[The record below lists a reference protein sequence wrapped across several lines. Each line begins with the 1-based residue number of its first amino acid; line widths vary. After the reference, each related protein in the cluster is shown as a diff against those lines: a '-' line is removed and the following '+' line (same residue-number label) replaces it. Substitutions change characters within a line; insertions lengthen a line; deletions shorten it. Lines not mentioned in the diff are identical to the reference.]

1 MRIRFYNAKI
11 LTMESMDII
20 DGELWTDDDKISY
33 VGKKPEHIPSFNR
46 EIDIKGDLLM
56 PSFKD
61 CHTHSAMT
69 FLRSYADDLPLQDWL
84 FKKVFPQ
91 EQKLTGERVELFA
104 RVALLEYLTS
114 GITSCFDMYFYPG
127 YFARLCAKYG
137 FRGVLCGELTQ
148 GDDIETLEERYVNLN
163 SFSPLVSYKLGMH
176 SEYLCPIEM
185 IRGVSELAH
194 KYKAPVF
201 MHNSETEK
209 EVKECRE
216 RYSLSP
222 TQLFDR
228 EGVFDYG
235 GGGFHC
241 VWLDDEDMR
250 IFKERGLWAVTNPAS
265 NLKLASGIAPL
276 QKMLDCG
283 VGISIGTDG
292 AASNNCLDMFREM
305 YLAAALQKVKTGDA
319 AACPA
324 DEVLKMATVN
334 GAKTL
339 GLDDCDVLAKGKQ
352 ADIIEIDLHQP
363 NMQPQHDIVKNIV
376 YSGSKQNVKMTVCAG
391 RILYRQGEF
400 FVGEAP
406 EDVYAAANEEVK
418 RIIDG

>member
-1 MRIRFYNAKI
+1 MKIRLYNAKI
-11 LTMESMDII
+11 LTMEDTNITE
-20 DGELWTDDDKISY
+20 GEVWTDGDKIAY
-33 VGKKPEHIPSFNR
+33 VGKKRCDMPQFDR
-46 EIDIKGDLLM
+46 EIDVRQDLLM
-56 PSFKD
+56 PSFKN

-91 EQKLTGERVELFA
+91 EAKLTGERVAAFA
-104 RVALLEYLTS
+104 KVALLEYLTS
-114 GITSCFDMYFYPG
+114 GITACFDMYFYPE
-127 YFARLCAKYG
+127 YFAKVCTDFG
-137 FRGVLCGELTQ
+137 FRGVLCGAVTQ
-148 GDDIETLEERYVNLN
+148 GDDLALLEERYVKLN
-163 SFSPLVSYKLGMH
+163 SYSKMVAYKLGMH

-185 IRGVSELAH
+185 IRGVSGLAH

-209 EVKECRE
+209 EVNECRE

-222 TQLFDR
+222 TQLFER

-241 VWLDDEDMR
+241 VWFDDEDMR

-276 QKMLDCG
+276 QKMLERG

-319 AACPA
+319 SACAA

-339 GLDDCDVLAKGKQ
+339 GLDDCDTLTEGKQ
-352 ADIIEIDLHQP
+352 ADIIRIDMHLP

-376 YSGSKQNVKMTVCAG
+376 YSGSKQNVKMTMCAG
-391 RILYRQGEF
+391 RILYENGDF
-400 FVGEAP
+400 SVGESA
-406 EDVYAAANEEVK
+406 EDIYAAAESET
-418 RIIDG
+418 RALLAE

>member
-1 MRIRFYNAKI
+1 MKIRLYNAKI
-11 LTMESMDII
+11 LTMENTDITE
-20 DGELWTDDDKISY
+20 GEVWTDGDKITY
-33 VGKKPEHIPSFNR
+33 VGEKRCDMPQFDR
-46 EIDIKGDLLM
+46 ETDIQQDLLM
-56 PSFKD
+56 PSFKN

-91 EQKLTGERVELFA
+91 EAKLNGERVAAFA
-104 RVALLEYLTS
+104 KVALLEYLTS
-114 GITSCFDMYFYPG
+114 GITACFDMYFYPE
-127 YFARLCAKYG
+127 YFAKVCADFG
-137 FRGVLCGELTQ
+137 FRGVLCGAVTQ
-148 GDDIETLEERYVNLN
+148 GDDLALLEERYVKLN
-163 SFSPLVSYKLGMH
+163 SFSKMVTYKLGMH

-209 EVKECRE
+209 EVRECRE

-276 QKMLDCG
+276 QKMLERG
-283 VGISIGTDG
+283 MGISIGTDG

-319 AACPA
+319 SACAA

-339 GLDDCDVLAKGKQ
+339 GLDDCDTLAEGKQ
-352 ADIIEIDLHQP
+352 ADIIRIDLHQP

-376 YSGSKQNVKMTVCAG
+376 YSGSKQNVKMTMCAG
-391 RILYRQGEF
+391 KILYEDGKF
-400 FVGEAP
+400 FVGESA
-406 EDVYAAANEEVK
+406 EEIYDAADSETRALLAE
-418 RIIDG
+418 